1 MSFTINEF
9 HKIIMEDAPSYMKE
23 SYDNIGLMVGDK
35 NNEVKNIL
43 VSLDCTK
50 MVIEEAKNNGCNMIF
65 NHHPILF
72 QKPKK
77 ITTDTLQGEKIL
89 SLIKSEI
96 AVYSAH
102 TNLDS
107 APEGLNKIACELA
120 TGKEGEVLIE
130 ASEVGCGTGRI
141 ADLDC
146 SVVFGEYIEFIKKTF
161 DIDKVRVCGNL
172 NKSIKRI
179 AIINGSGEDFIM
191 SAVEKGA
198 DCIITGDTTF
208 HYVSDYN
215 EMGICIIDAGHFEV
229 EWKIFKEY
237 CEMLKGKLINNG
249 FEGKLLFSE
258 ACVNPYQYK

>member
-9 HKIIMEDAPSYMKE
+9 HKIIMKEAPGYMKE

-35 NNEVKNIL
+35 NQEINNIL

-50 MVIEEAKNNGCNMIF
+50 AVIVEAKDKGCNLIF

-72 QKPKK
+72 IKPKK
-77 ITTDTLQGEKIL
+77 ITSDTLQGEKL
-89 SLIKSEI
+89 LALIKGEI

-107 APEGLNKIACELA
+107 APKGLNKIACELA
-120 TGKEGEVLIE
+120 TGKEGEVLSKVSDEEHGI
-130 ASEVGCGTGRI
+130 GRI
-141 ADLDC
+141 ADLD
-146 SVVFGEYIEFIKKTF
+146 SAVVFGEYIDSIKKTF
-161 DIDKVRVCGNL
+161 DIDKVRVCGDL
-172 NKSIKRI
+172 NKNIKRV

-208 HYVSDYN
+208 HYISDYN
-215 EMGICIIDAGHFEV
+215 EMGKCIIDGGHFEI

-237 CEMLKGKLINNG
+237 CELLKKKLIMSG
-249 FEGKLLFSE
+249 FKGEVIFSE
-258 ACVNPYQYK
+258 ACVNPYKYK

>member
-1 MSFTINEF
+1 MKE
-9 HKIIMEDAPSYMKE
+9 APAYMKE

-35 NNEVKNIL
+35 KQEVNNIL

-50 MVIEEAKNNGCNMIF
+50 TVIEEAKDKGCNLIF

-72 QKPKK
+72 LKPKK

-89 SLIKSEI
+89 ALIKGEI

-107 APEGLNKIACELA
+107 APNGLNKIACELA
-120 TGKEGEVLIE
+120 TGKDGEVLRKISDE
-130 ASEVGCGTGRI
+130 EYGIGRI
-141 ADLDC
+141 ADLD
-146 SVVFGEYIEFIKKTF
+146 SLVTFSEYIDRIKKTF
-161 DIDKVRVCGNL
+161 DIETVRVCGSL
-172 NKSIKRI
+172 NKNIKKV

-208 HYVSDYN
+208 HYISDYN
-215 EMGICIIDAGHFEV
+215 EVGICIIDGGHYEI

-237 CEMLKGKLINNG
+237 CELLKKKLIANG
-249 FEGKLLFSE
+249 FEGEVFFSE
-258 ACVNPYQYK
+258 KSVNPYVYK